1 MGNIWEFLLQTL
13 TVSLVAAVLL
23 ILKYLLAD
31 KLSPRWQ
38 YGIWGLLALRALIPA
53 GMTRQVLL
61 PLPTWVDM
69 CKTAAEHGL
78 ASAYAGPWDALDAKS
93 VLPWP
98 SGAPESITD
107 WLFVAYA
114 LGAAAYL
121 LWKGAAYARLR
132 LALRRG
138 APASEAVS
146 ARLAAVCEK
155 YGLRCSRAVEVE
167 GLPTAFV
174 CGVFRP
180 VLAVP
185 KGGVDDKVLLHELLH
200 LKYFDAAQGI
210 FWCLIRALHW
220 CNPFMHYVLDRVGN
234 DLESLCDQRVLE
246 RLEGEER
253 REYGS
258 ILLGMANAKYA
269 RAPGTS
275 SISNGGRNI
284 SRRIA
289 AIVRFKLYPRGM
301 ALASVCIAIVLAT
314 PLLLGT
320 ASADTGHMH
329 PGPQRELDRSLAAA
343 RTTRCRTPAAALDTY
358 AKGLL
363 YDNGV
368 FLAAASPFE
377 KHEELYAG
385 MRESG
390 ADGWVAYHYEAIP
403 EQYSIDSG
411 SGYLIN
417 NIVSTENACEAELVF
432 TVSYVAD
439 QENGGWLKGENGDT
453 LTGLYV
459 VPVRTYEAEGWV
471 VEETGERLFI
481 PITDFMVSD
490 PVSLARW
497 GNDILPWRDTV
508 SVERECGTVTLRRN
522 LYAVAADSSMGLAGV
537 PQGYSDS
544 VYRPNAEFKPVA
556 ELFCVE
562 YACNEDSLPED
573 TAALHMV
580 TLSSTDEPYTFAD
593 ETLQSGLPGASFD
606 DEHRH
611 SAGRYADMDTGWD
624 GEIEI
629 SFEEFRHEVG
639 LLPEPKY
646 EYAAVRIT
654 LDGEVVDEFVME
666 GGAENGGA

>member
-69 CKTAAEHGL
+69 CKTAAERGL

-98 SGAPESITD
+98 SGSPESVTD

-185 KGGVDDKVLLHELLH
+185 KDGVDDKVLLHELLH

-301 ALASVCIAIVLAT
+301 ALASVCIAVVLAT

-343 RTTRCRTPAAALDTY
+343 RTTRCQTPAAALDTY

-390 ADGWVAYHYEAIP
+390 ADGWVAYHYESIP

-417 NIVSTENACEAELVF
+417 NIVSTEDGCEAELVF

-459 VPVRTYEAEGWV
+459 VPVRAYEAEGWV
-471 VEETGERLFI
+471 VEETGERQFI
-481 PITDFMVSD
+481 AADAIVYD

-508 SVERECGTVTLRRN
+508 SVERETGTVTLRRN

-654 LDGEVVDEFVME
+654 LDGEVVDEFVIE
-666 GGAENGGA
+666 GGGSNGGA

>member
-13 TVSLVAAVLL
+13 TVSLAAAVLL
-23 ILKYLLAD
+23 IVKYLLTD

-38 YGIWGLLALRALIPA
+38 YGVWGLLALRALIPA
-53 GMTRQVLL
+53 GTARQVLL
-61 PLPTWVDM
+61 PLPVWVDM
-69 CKTAAEHGL
+69 WKTAAERGL
-78 ASAYAGPWDALDAKS
+78 GSAYASPWSSLDAGS
-93 VLPWP
+93 VLPLP
-98 SGAPESITD
+98 SGAPRSLTD
-107 WLFVAYA
+107 WLFLVYV
-114 LGAAAYL
+114 LGVLGWL
-121 LWKGAAYARLR
+121 LWKAAAYARLR
-132 LALRRG
+132 LVLRRG
-138 APASEAVS
+138 TPASAEVS

-155 YGLRCSRAVEVE
+155 YGLRSCRAVEVE

-174 CGVFRP
+174 CGVIRP
-180 VLAVP
+180 VLALP
-185 KGGVDDKVLLHELLH
+185 RGGVDDKVLLHELLH

-220 CNPFMHYVLDRVGN
+220 CDPFMHYVLDRVGN

-253 REYGS
+253 REYGG

-275 SISNGGRNI
+275 SISNGGKNI

-301 ALASVCIAIVLAT
+301 ALASVCIVLVLAA
-314 PLLLGT
+314 PLLLG
-320 ASADTGHMH
+320 SAGTDIGHMY
-329 PGPQRELDRSLAAA
+329 PNELDGLDRSLAAA

-358 AKGLL
+358 AKGLI

-377 KHEELYAG
+377 KHGELYEG
-385 MRESG
+385 MRASHAE
-390 ADGWVAYHYEAIP
+390 GWVAYHYESVP
-403 EQYSIDSG
+403 EQYAIDSG

-417 NIVSTENACEAELVF
+417 NLVCSEGVCEAELIL
-432 TVSYVAD
+432 TVNYVAD
-439 QENGGWLKGENGDT
+439 LENGGWLKDADGDT

-459 VPVRTYEAEGWV
+459 VPVRAWEAEGWV
-471 VEETGERLFI
+471 VEETGERQFI

-490 PVSLARW
+490 PVSLARL

-522 LYAVAADSSMGLAGV
+522 LYAVAADAGFGLSGV

-544 VYRPNAEFKPVA
+544 IYRPEAVFRTMA

-562 YACNEDSLPED
+562 YTSGEDALPQSWAKLEM
-573 TAALHMV
+573 LP
-580 TLSSTDEPYTFAD
+580 LRSAD
-593 ETLQSGLPGASFD
+593 EEYAFDGTEYESIGLDPCEGALKA
-606 DEHRH
+606 
-611 SAGRYADMDTGWD
+611 SAL
-624 GEIEI
+624 
-629 SFEEFRHEVG
+629 SEEFRYDAP
-639 LLPEPKY
+639 LLPEPEAKA
-646 EYAAVRIT
+646 AAVRIT
-654 LDGEVVDEFVME
+654 LGSEVVDEFVME
-666 GGAENGGA
+666 GGETDGGA

>member
-23 ILKYLLAD
+23 IVKYLLAD

-38 YGIWGLLALRALIPA
+38 YGVWGLLALRALIPA

-61 PLPTWVDM
+61 PLPAWVDM
-69 CKTAAEHGL
+69 WKTAAERGL
-78 ASAYAGPWDALDAKS
+78 GSAYASPWSSLDAGS
-93 VLPWP
+93 VLPLP
-98 SGAPESITD
+98 SGAPRSLTD
-107 WLFVAYA
+107 WLFLVYV
-114 LGAAAYL
+114 LGVLGWL
-121 LWKGAAYARLR
+121 LWKAAAYARLR
-132 LALRRG
+132 LVLRRG
-138 APASEAVS
+138 TPASAEVS

-155 YGLRCSRAVEVE
+155 YGLRSCRAVEVE

-174 CGVFRP
+174 CGVIRP
-180 VLAVP
+180 VLALP
-185 KGGVDDKVLLHELLH
+185 RGGADDKVLLHELLH

-220 CNPFMHYVLDRVGN
+220 CDPFMHYVLDRVGN

-253 REYGS
+253 REYGG

-275 SISNGGRNI
+275 SISNGGKNI

-301 ALASVCIAIVLAT
+301 ALASVCIVLVLAA
-314 PLLLGT
+314 PLLLG
-320 ASADTGHMH
+320 SAGTDIGHMY
-329 PGPQRELDRSLAAA
+329 PNELDGLDRSLAAA

-358 AKGLL
+358 AKGLI

-377 KHEELYAG
+377 KHGELYEG
-385 MRESG
+385 MRASRAE
-390 ADGWVAYHYEAIP
+390 GWVAYHYESVP
-403 EQYSIDSG
+403 EKYAIDSG

-417 NIVSTENACEAELVF
+417 NLVCSEGVCEAELIL
-432 TVSYVAD
+432 TVNYVAD
-439 QENGGWLKGENGDT
+439 LENGGWLKDADGDT

-459 VPVRTYEAEGWV
+459 VPVRAWEAEGWV
-471 VEETGERLFI
+471 VEETGERQFI

-522 LYAVAADSSMGLAGV
+522 LYAVAADAGFGLSGV

-544 VYRPNAEFKPVA
+544 VYRPEAVFRTMA

-562 YACNEDSLPED
+562 YTSGEDALPQSWAKLEM
-573 TAALHMV
+573 LP
-580 TLSSTDEPYTFAD
+580 LRSAD
-593 ETLQSGLPGASFD
+593 EEYAFDGTEYESIGLDPCEGALKA
-606 DEHRH
+606 
-611 SAGRYADMDTGWD
+611 SAL
-624 GEIEI
+624 
-629 SFEEFRHEVG
+629 SEEFRYDTP
-639 LLPEPKY
+639 LLPEPEAKA
-646 EYAAVRIT
+646 AAVRIT
-654 LDGEVVDEFVME
+654 LGSEVVDEFVME
-666 GGAENGGA
+666 GSETDGGA

>member
-13 TVSLVAAVLL
+13 TVSLTAAVLL
-23 ILKYLLAD
+23 IVKYLLAD

-61 PLPTWVDM
+61 PLPAWVDM
-69 CKTAAEHGL
+69 CKTAAERGL
-78 ASAYAGPWDALDAKS
+78 ASAYAGPWDAMDAKS

-98 SGAPESITD
+98 SGAPESVTD
-107 WLFVAYA
+107 WLFVVYT

-121 LWKGAAYARLR
+121 LWKLAVYARLW

-146 ARLAAVCEK
+146 AQIAGVCEK
-155 YGLRCSRAVEVE
+155 YGLRASRAVEVE

-253 REYGS
+253 REYGG
-258 ILLGMANAKYA
+258 ILLGMANEKYA

-301 ALASVCIAIVLAT
+301 ALASVCIAVVLAT

-329 PGPQRELDRSLAAA
+329 PGPQRELDRSFAVA

-368 FLAAASPFE
+368 FLTAASPFE
-377 KHEELYAG
+377 KHEELYEG
-385 MRESG
+385 MRASG
-390 ADGWVAYHYEAIP
+390 ADGWVAYHYEAVP
-403 EQYSIDSG
+403 EQYSIETG

-417 NIVSTENACEAELVF
+417 NLVSTENGCEAELVL

-439 QENGGWLKGENGDT
+439 LENGGWLKNEYGDT
-453 LTGLYV
+453 IIGLYV
-459 VPVRTYEAEGWV
+459 IPVRAYEAEGWV
-471 VEETGERLFI
+471 VEETGERQFI
-481 PITDFMVSD
+481 AADAIVYDS
-490 PVSLARW
+490 VSLARW
-497 GNDILPWRDTV
+497 GNDVLPWRDTV
-508 SVERECGTVTLRRN
+508 SVERETGTVTLRRN
-522 LYAVAADSSMGLAGV
+522 IYAMASDSSIGLAGV

-544 VYRPNAEFKPVA
+544 VYRPDAVFRTMA

-562 YACNEDSLPED
+562 YTCNEANFPRSVAKLEMLPLGSVDEAYAIDGTEYESSGWRNDS
-573 TAALHMV
+573 
-580 TLSSTDEPYTFAD
+580 
-593 ETLQSGLPGASFD
+593 
-606 DEHRH
+606 
-611 SAGRYADMDTGWD
+611 WD
-624 GEIEI
+624 GKVYTM
-629 SFEEFRHEVG
+629 SEEFRYDAP
-639 LLPEPKY
+639 LLPEPEFKA
-646 EYAAVRIT
+646 AAVRIS

-666 GGAENGGA
+666 GGEADGGA

>member
-13 TVSLVAAVLL
+13 TVSLAAVVLL
-23 ILKYLLAD
+23 IVKYLLAD

-38 YGIWGLLALRALIPA
+38 YGIWGLLALRVLIPA

-61 PLPTWVDM
+61 PLPELVDM
-69 CKTAAEHGL
+69 CKTAAERGL
-78 ASAYAGPWDALDAKS
+78 SSAYAGPWDAMDAKS

-98 SGAPESITD
+98 SGSPESVTD
-107 WLFVAYA
+107 WLFVLYA

-121 LWKGAAYARLR
+121 LWKAAAYVRLR
-132 LALRRG
+132 LVLRRG
-138 APASEAVS
+138 GQVS
-146 ARLAAVCEK
+146 AEVSAQIASVCKK
-155 YGLRCSRAVEVE
+155 YGLRASRAVEVE

-210 FWCLIRALHW
+210 FWCLVRALHW

-253 REYGS
+253 REYGG
-258 ILLGMANAKYA
+258 ILLGMANSKYA

-301 ALASVCIAIVLAT
+301 ALASVCIAVVLAT

-320 ASADTGHMH
+320 ASADIGHMY
-329 PGPQRELDRSLAAA
+329 PNELDGLDRSLAAA

-377 KHEELYAG
+377 KHEELYEG
-385 MRESG
+385 MRGSRAE
-390 ADGWVAYHYEAIP
+390 GWVAYHYEAVP
-403 EQYSIDSG
+403 EQYSIDTG

-417 NIVSTENACEAELVF
+417 NLVSTEDGCEAELVL

-439 QENGGWLKGENGDT
+439 LENGGWLKDADGDT
-453 LTGLYV
+453 IIGLYV
-459 VPVRTYEAEGWV
+459 IPVRAYEAEGWV
-471 VEETGERLFI
+471 VEETGERQFI
-481 PITDFMVSD
+481 AADAIVYD

-497 GNDILPWRDTV
+497 GNDVLPWRDTV

-522 LYAVAADSSMGLAGV
+522 LYAVASDSSIGLAGV

-544 VYRPNAEFKPVA
+544 VYRPDAVFSTMA

-562 YACNEDSLPED
+562 YACNEANLPQSGAKLEM
-573 TAALHMV
+573 LP
-580 TLSSTDEPYTFAD
+580 LGSPD
-593 ETLQSGLPGASFD
+593 ETYAFDGTEYESSGWRSD
-606 DEHRH
+606 
-611 SAGRYADMDTGWD
+611 SWD
-624 GEIEI
+624 GKVYTM
-629 SFEEFRHEVG
+629 SEEFRYDAP
-639 LLPEPKY
+639 LLPEPEFKA
-646 EYAAVRIT
+646 AAVRIT

-666 GGAENGGA
+666 GGAANGGA

>member
-23 ILKYLLAD
+23 IVKYLLAD

-53 GMTRQVLL
+53 WMTRQVLL

-69 CKTAAEHGL
+69 WKTAAERGL

-93 VLPWP
+93 ILPWP
-98 SGAPESITD
+98 SGSPESVTD
-107 WLFVAYA
+107 WLFVVYA

-121 LWKGAAYARLR
+121 LWKLAAYARLR

-138 APASEAVS
+138 APASEVVS
-146 ARLAAVCEK
+146 AQIAAVCEK

-200 LKYFDAAQGI
+200 LKHFDAAQGI

-275 SISNGGRNI
+275 SISNGGKNI

-301 ALASVCIAIVLAT
+301 ALASVCIAVVLAT

-343 RTTRCRTPAAALDTY
+343 RTTRCQTPAAALDTY

-417 NIVSTENACEAELVF
+417 NIVSTEDGCEAELVL

-459 VPVRTYEAEGWV
+459 VPVRAYEAEGWV

-508 SVERECGTVTLRRN
+508 SVERETGTVTLRRN
-522 LYAVAADSSMGLAGV
+522 LYAVASDSSIGLAGV

-654 LDGEVVDEFVME
+654 LDGEVVDEFVIE
-666 GGAENGGA
+666 GGGSNGGA

>member
-13 TVSLVAAVLL
+13 TVSLTAAVLL
-23 ILKYLLAD
+23 IVKYLLAD

-61 PLPTWVDM
+61 PLPAWVDM
-69 CKTAAEHGL
+69 CKTAAERGL
-78 ASAYAGPWDALDAKS
+78 ASAYAGPWDAMDAKS

-98 SGAPESITD
+98 SGAPESVTD

-121 LWKGAAYARLR
+121 LWKLAAYIRLR

-146 ARLAAVCEK
+146 AQIAGVCEK
-155 YGLRCSRAVEVE
+155 YGLRASRAVEVE

-210 FWCLIRALHW
+210 FWCFIRALHW

-253 REYGS
+253 REYGG
-258 ILLGMANAKYA
+258 ILLGMANEKYA

-301 ALASVCIAIVLAT
+301 ALASVCIAVVLAT

-329 PGPQRELDRSLAAA
+329 SSPQSELARSLAAV

-358 AKGLL
+358 AKGILR
-363 YDNGV
+363 DNGI

-377 KHEELYAG
+377 KHEELYEG
-385 MRESG
+385 MCESSSKG
-390 ADGWVAYHYEAIP
+390 YSADYYLTKPLEYAI
-403 EQYSIDSG
+403 YTG

-417 NIVSTENACEAELVF
+417 NLVSTENGCEAELVL

-439 QENGGWLKGENGDT
+439 LENGGWLKDADGDT

-459 VPVRTYEAEGWV
+459 IPVRAYEAEGWV
-471 VEETGERLFI
+471 VEETGERQFI
-481 PITDFMVSD
+481 AADAIVHD

-497 GNDILPWRDTV
+497 GNDVLPWRDTV
-508 SVERECGTVTLRRN
+508 SVERETGTVTLRRN
-522 LYAVAADSSMGLAGV
+522 IYAMASDSSVGLAGV

-544 VYRPNAEFKPVA
+544 VYRPDAVFRTMA

-562 YACNEDSLPED
+562 YTCNEANFPRSVAKLEMLPLGSVDEAYAIDGTEYESSGWRNDS
-573 TAALHMV
+573 
-580 TLSSTDEPYTFAD
+580 
-593 ETLQSGLPGASFD
+593 
-606 DEHRH
+606 
-611 SAGRYADMDTGWD
+611 WD
-624 GEIEI
+624 GKVYTM
-629 SFEEFRHEVG
+629 SEEFRYDAP
-639 LLPEPKY
+639 LLPEPEFKA
-646 EYAAVRIT
+646 AAVRIS

>member
-13 TVSLVAAVLL
+13 TVSLAAAVLL
-23 ILKYLLAD
+23 IVKYLLAD

-38 YGIWGLLALRALIPA
+38 YGVWGLLALRALIPA

-61 PLPTWVDM
+61 PLPVWVDM
-69 CKTAAEHGL
+69 WKTAAERGL
-78 ASAYAGPWDALDAKS
+78 GSAYASPWSSLDAGS
-93 VLPWP
+93 VLPLP
-98 SGAPESITD
+98 SGAPRSLTD
-107 WLFVAYA
+107 WLFLVYV
-114 LGAAAYL
+114 LGVLGWL
-121 LWKGAAYARLR
+121 LWKAAAYARLR
-132 LALRRG
+132 LVLRRG
-138 APASEAVS
+138 TPASAEVS

-155 YGLRCSRAVEVE
+155 YGLRSCRAVEVE

-174 CGVFRP
+174 CGVIRP
-180 VLAVP
+180 VLALP
-185 KGGVDDKVLLHELLH
+185 RGGADDKVLLHELLH

-220 CNPFMHYVLDRVGN
+220 CDPFMHYVLDRVGN

-253 REYGS
+253 REYGG

-275 SISNGGRNI
+275 SISNGGKNI

-301 ALASVCIAIVLAT
+301 ALASVCIAVVLAT

-329 PGPQRELDRSLAAA
+329 SSPQSELARSLAAV

-358 AKGLL
+358 AKGILR
-363 YDNGV
+363 DNGI

-377 KHEELYAG
+377 KHEELYEG
-385 MRESG
+385 MCESSSKG
-390 ADGWVAYHYEAIP
+390 YSADYYLTKPLEYAI
-403 EQYSIDSG
+403 YTG

-417 NIVSTENACEAELVF
+417 NLVSTENGCEAELVL

-439 QENGGWLKGENGDT
+439 LENGGWLKDADGDT

-459 VPVRTYEAEGWV
+459 IPVRAYEAEGWV
-471 VEETGERLFI
+471 VEETGERQFI
-481 PITDFMVSD
+481 AADAIVYD

-497 GNDILPWRDTV
+497 GNDVLPWRDTV
-508 SVERECGTVTLRRN
+508 SVERETGTVTLRRN
-522 LYAVAADSSMGLAGV
+522 IYAMASDSSIGLAGV

-544 VYRPNAEFKPVA
+544 VYRPDAVFRTMA

-562 YACNEDSLPED
+562 YTCNEANFPRSVAKLEMLPLGSVDEAYAIDGTEYESSGWRNDS
-573 TAALHMV
+573 
-580 TLSSTDEPYTFAD
+580 
-593 ETLQSGLPGASFD
+593 
-606 DEHRH
+606 
-611 SAGRYADMDTGWD
+611 WD
-624 GEIEI
+624 GKVYTM
-629 SFEEFRHEVG
+629 SEEFRYDAP
-639 LLPEPKY
+639 LLPEPEFKA
-646 EYAAVRIT
+646 AAVRIS

-666 GGAENGGA
+666 GGAADGGE

>member
-13 TVSLVAAVLL
+13 TVSLTAAVLL
-23 ILKYLLAD
+23 IVKYLLAD

-61 PLPTWVDM
+61 PLPAWVDM
-69 CKTAAEHGL
+69 CKTAAERGL
-78 ASAYAGPWDALDAKS
+78 ASAYAGPWDAMDAKS

-98 SGAPESITD
+98 SGAPESVTD

-121 LWKGAAYARLR
+121 LWKLAVYARLR

-146 ARLAAVCEK
+146 AQIAGVCEK
-155 YGLRCSRAVEVE
+155 YGLRASRAVEVE

-210 FWCLIRALHW
+210 FWCFIRALHW

-253 REYGS
+253 REYGG
-258 ILLGMANAKYA
+258 ILLGMANEKYA

-301 ALASVCIAIVLAT
+301 ALASVCIAVVLAT

-329 PGPQRELDRSLAAA
+329 PGPQRELDRSFAVA

-368 FLAAASPFE
+368 FLTAASPFE
-377 KHEELYAG
+377 KHEELYEG

-390 ADGWVAYHYEAIP
+390 AEGWVAYHYEAVP
-403 EQYSIDSG
+403 EQYSFETG

-417 NIVSTENACEAELVF
+417 NLVSTENGCEAELVL

-439 QENGGWLKGENGDT
+439 LENGGWLKDADGDT

-459 VPVRTYEAEGWV
+459 IPVRAYEAEGWV
-471 VEETGERLFI
+471 VEETGERQFI
-481 PITDFMVSD
+481 AADAIVYDS
-490 PVSLARW
+490 VSLARW
-497 GNDILPWRDTV
+497 GNDVLPWRDTV
-508 SVERECGTVTLRRN
+508 SVERETGTVTLRRN
-522 LYAVAADSSMGLAGV
+522 IYAMASDSSVGLAGV

-544 VYRPNAEFKPVA
+544 VYRPDAVFRTMA

-562 YACNEDSLPED
+562 YTCNEANFPRSVAKLEMLPLGSVDEAYAIDGTEYESSGWRNDS
-573 TAALHMV
+573 
-580 TLSSTDEPYTFAD
+580 
-593 ETLQSGLPGASFD
+593 
-606 DEHRH
+606 
-611 SAGRYADMDTGWD
+611 WD
-624 GEIEI
+624 GKVYTM
-629 SFEEFRHEVG
+629 SEEFRYDAP
-639 LLPEPKY
+639 LLPEPEFKA
-646 EYAAVRIT
+646 AAVRIS

>member
-13 TVSLVAAVLL
+13 TVSLAAAVLL
-23 ILKYLLAD
+23 IVKYLLTD

-38 YGIWGLLALRALIPA
+38 YGVWGLLALRALIPA
-53 GMTRQVLL
+53 GTARQVLL
-61 PLPTWVDM
+61 PLPVWVDM
-69 CKTAAEHGL
+69 WKTAAERGL
-78 ASAYAGPWDALDAKS
+78 GSAYASPWSSLDAGS
-93 VLPWP
+93 VLPLP
-98 SGAPESITD
+98 SGAPRSLTD
-107 WLFVAYA
+107 WLFLVYV
-114 LGAAAYL
+114 LGVLGWL
-121 LWKGAAYARLR
+121 LWKAAAYARLR
-132 LALRRG
+132 LVLRRG
-138 APASEAVS
+138 TPASAEVS

-155 YGLRCSRAVEVE
+155 YGLRSCRAVEVE

-174 CGVFRP
+174 CGVIRP
-180 VLAVP
+180 VLALP
-185 KGGVDDKVLLHELLH
+185 RGGADDKVLLHELLH

-220 CNPFMHYVLDRVGN
+220 CDPFMHYVLDRVGN

-253 REYGS
+253 REYGG

-275 SISNGGRNI
+275 SISNGGKNI

-301 ALASVCIAIVLAT
+301 ALASVCIVLVLAA
-314 PLLLGT
+314 PLLLG
-320 ASADTGHMH
+320 SAGTDIGHMY
-329 PGPQRELDRSLAAA
+329 PNELDGLDRSLAAA

-358 AKGLL
+358 AKGLI

-377 KHEELYAG
+377 KHGELYEG
-385 MRESG
+385 MRASRAE
-390 ADGWVAYHYEAIP
+390 GWVAYHYESVP
-403 EQYSIDSG
+403 EQYAIDSG

-417 NIVSTENACEAELVF
+417 NLVCSEGVCEAELIL
-432 TVSYVAD
+432 TVNYVAD
-439 QENGGWLKGENGDT
+439 LENGGWLKDADGDT

-459 VPVRTYEAEGWV
+459 VPVRAWEAEGWV
-471 VEETGERLFI
+471 VEETGERQFI

-497 GNDILPWRDTV
+497 GNDVLPWRDTV

-522 LYAVAADSSMGLAGV
+522 LYAVAADAGFGLSGV

-544 VYRPNAEFKPVA
+544 IYRPEAVFRTMA

-562 YACNEDSLPED
+562 YTSGEDALPQSWAKLEM
-573 TAALHMV
+573 LP
-580 TLSSTDEPYTFAD
+580 LRSAD
-593 ETLQSGLPGASFD
+593 EEYAFDGTEYESIGLDPCEGALKA
-606 DEHRH
+606 
-611 SAGRYADMDTGWD
+611 SAL
-624 GEIEI
+624 
-629 SFEEFRHEVG
+629 SEEFRYDAP
-639 LLPEPKY
+639 LLPEPEAKA
-646 EYAAVRIT
+646 AAVRIT
-654 LDGEVVDEFVME
+654 LGSEVVDEFVME
-666 GGAENGGA
+666 GGETDGGA

>member
-13 TVSLVAAVLL
+13 TVSLTAAVLL
-23 ILKYLLAD
+23 IVKYLLAD

-61 PLPTWVDM
+61 PLPAWVDM
-69 CKTAAEHGL
+69 CKTAAERGL
-78 ASAYAGPWDALDAKS
+78 ASAYAGPWDAMDAKS

-98 SGAPESITD
+98 SGAPESVTD

-121 LWKGAAYARLR
+121 LWKLAAYIRLR

-146 ARLAAVCEK
+146 AQIAGVCEK
-155 YGLRCSRAVEVE
+155 YGLRASRAVEVE

-210 FWCLIRALHW
+210 FWCFIRALHW

-253 REYGS
+253 REYGG

-301 ALASVCIAIVLAT
+301 ALASVCIAVVLAT

-329 PGPQRELDRSLAAA
+329 PGPQRELDRSFAVA

-368 FLAAASPFE
+368 FLTAASPFE
-377 KHEELYAG
+377 KHEELYEG

-390 ADGWVAYHYEAIP
+390 AEGWVAYHYEAVP
-403 EQYSIDSG
+403 EQYSFETG

-417 NIVSTENACEAELVF
+417 NLVSTENGCEAELVL

-439 QENGGWLKGENGDT
+439 LENGGWLKDADGDT

-459 VPVRTYEAEGWV
+459 IPVRAYEAEGWV
-471 VEETGERLFI
+471 VEETGERQFI
-481 PITDFMVSD
+481 AADAIVYDS
-490 PVSLARW
+490 VSLARW
-497 GNDILPWRDTV
+497 GNDVLPWRDTV
-508 SVERECGTVTLRRN
+508 SVERETGTVTLRRN
-522 LYAVAADSSMGLAGV
+522 IYAMASDSSVGLAGV

-544 VYRPNAEFKPVA
+544 VYRPDAVFRTMA

-562 YACNEDSLPED
+562 YTCNEANFPRSVAKLEMLPLGSVDEAYAIDGTEYESSGWRNDS
-573 TAALHMV
+573 
-580 TLSSTDEPYTFAD
+580 
-593 ETLQSGLPGASFD
+593 
-606 DEHRH
+606 
-611 SAGRYADMDTGWD
+611 WD
-624 GEIEI
+624 GKVYTM
-629 SFEEFRHEVG
+629 SEEFRYDAP
-639 LLPEPKY
+639 LLPEPEFKA
-646 EYAAVRIT
+646 AAVRIS

>member
-13 TVSLVAAVLL
+13 TVSLAAAVLL
-23 ILKYLLAD
+23 IVKYLLAD

-38 YGIWGLLALRALIPA
+38 YGVWGLLALRALIPA
-53 GMTRQVLL
+53 GTARQVLL
-61 PLPTWVDM
+61 PLPVWVDM
-69 CKTAAEHGL
+69 WKTAAERGL
-78 ASAYAGPWDALDAKS
+78 GSAYASPWSSLDAGS
-93 VLPWP
+93 VLPLP
-98 SGAPESITD
+98 SGAPRSLTD
-107 WLFVAYA
+107 WLFLVYV
-114 LGAAAYL
+114 LGVLGWL
-121 LWKGAAYARLR
+121 LWKAAAYARLR
-132 LALRRG
+132 LVLRRG
-138 APASEAVS
+138 TPASAEVS

-155 YGLRCSRAVEVE
+155 YGLRSCRAVEVE

-174 CGVFRP
+174 CGVIRP
-180 VLAVP
+180 VLALP
-185 KGGVDDKVLLHELLH
+185 RGGADDKVLLHELLH

-220 CNPFMHYVLDRVGN
+220 CDPFMHYVLDRVGN

-253 REYGS
+253 REYGG

-275 SISNGGRNI
+275 SISNGGKNI

-301 ALASVCIAIVLAT
+301 ALASVCIVLVLAA
-314 PLLLGT
+314 PLLLG
-320 ASADTGHMH
+320 SAGTDIGHMY
-329 PGPQRELDRSLAAA
+329 PNELDGLDRSLAAA

-358 AKGLL
+358 AKGLI

-377 KHEELYAG
+377 KHGELYEG
-385 MRESG
+385 MRASRAE
-390 ADGWVAYHYEAIP
+390 GWVAYHYESVP
-403 EQYSIDSG
+403 EQYAIDSG

-417 NIVSTENACEAELVF
+417 NLVCSEGVCEAELIL
-432 TVSYVAD
+432 TVNYVAD
-439 QENGGWLKGENGDT
+439 LENGGWLKDADGDT

-459 VPVRTYEAEGWV
+459 VPVRAWKAEGWV
-471 VEETGERLFI
+471 VEETGERQFI

-544 VYRPNAEFKPVA
+544 IYRPEAVFRTMA

-562 YACNEDSLPED
+562 YTSGEDALPQSWAKLEM
-573 TAALHMV
+573 LP
-580 TLSSTDEPYTFAD
+580 LRSAD
-593 ETLQSGLPGASFD
+593 EEYAFDGTEYESIGLDPCEGALKA
-606 DEHRH
+606 
-611 SAGRYADMDTGWD
+611 SAL
-624 GEIEI
+624 
-629 SFEEFRHEVG
+629 SEEFRYDTP
-639 LLPEPKY
+639 LLPEPEAKA
-646 EYAAVRIT
+646 AAVRIT
-654 LDGEVVDEFVME
+654 LGSEVVDEFVME
-666 GGAENGGA
+666 GGETDGGA

>member
-13 TVSLVAAVLL
+13 TVSLAAAVLL
-23 ILKYLLAD
+23 IVKYLLAD

-38 YGIWGLLALRALIPA
+38 YGVWGLLALRALIPA

-61 PLPTWVDM
+61 PLPVWVDM
-69 CKTAAEHGL
+69 WKTAAERGL
-78 ASAYAGPWDALDAKS
+78 GSAYASPWSPLDAGS
-93 VLPWP
+93 VLPLP
-98 SGAPESITD
+98 SGAPRSLTD
-107 WLFVAYA
+107 WLFLVYV
-114 LGAAAYL
+114 LGVLGWL
-121 LWKGAAYARLR
+121 LWKLMAYARLR
-132 LALRRG
+132 LVLRRG
-138 APASEAVS
+138 TPASAEVS

-155 YGLRCSRAVEVE
+155 YGLRSCRAVEVE

-174 CGVFRP
+174 CGVIRP
-180 VLAVP
+180 VLALP
-185 KGGVDDKVLLHELLH
+185 RGGADDKVLLHELLH

-220 CNPFMHYVLDRVGN
+220 CDPFMHYVLDRVGN

-253 REYGS
+253 REYGG

-275 SISNGGRNI
+275 SISNGGKNI

-301 ALASVCIAIVLAT
+301 ALASVCIVLVLAA
-314 PLLLGT
+314 PLLLG
-320 ASADTGHMH
+320 SAGTDIGHMY
-329 PGPQRELDRSLAAA
+329 PNELDGLDRSLAAA

-358 AKGLL
+358 AKGLI

-377 KHEELYAG
+377 KHGELYEG
-385 MRESG
+385 MRASRAE
-390 ADGWVAYHYEAIP
+390 GWVAYHYESVP
-403 EQYSIDSG
+403 EQYAIDSG

-417 NIVSTENACEAELVF
+417 NLVCSEGVCEAELIL
-432 TVSYVAD
+432 TVNYVAD
-439 QENGGWLKGENGDT
+439 LENGGWLKDADGDT

-459 VPVRTYEAEGWV
+459 VPVRAWEAEGWA

-497 GNDILPWRDTV
+497 GNDILPWRDVT

-544 VYRPNAEFKPVA
+544 IYRPEAVFRTMA

-562 YACNEDSLPED
+562 YTSGEDALPQSWAKLEM
-573 TAALHMV
+573 LP
-580 TLSSTDEPYTFAD
+580 LRSAD
-593 ETLQSGLPGASFD
+593 EEYAFDGTEYESIGLDPCEGALKA
-606 DEHRH
+606 
-611 SAGRYADMDTGWD
+611 SAL
-624 GEIEI
+624 
-629 SFEEFRHEVG
+629 SEEFRYDTPQ
-639 LLPEPKY
+639 LPEPEAKA
-646 EYAAVRIT
+646 AAVRIT
-654 LDGEVVDEFVME
+654 LGSEVVDEFVME
-666 GGAENGGA
+666 GGETDGGA

>member
-13 TVSLVAAVLL
+13 TVSLAAAVLL
-23 ILKYLLAD
+23 IVKYLLAD

-38 YGIWGLLALRALIPA
+38 YGVWGLLALRALIPA

-61 PLPTWVDM
+61 PLPVWVDM
-69 CKTAAEHGL
+69 WKTAAERVLG
-78 ASAYAGPWDALDAKS
+78 SAYASPWSSLDAGS
-93 VLPWP
+93 VLPLP
-98 SGAPESITD
+98 SGAPRSLTD
-107 WLFVAYA
+107 WLFLVYV
-114 LGAAAYL
+114 LGVLGWL
-121 LWKGAAYARLR
+121 LWKAAAYARLR
-132 LALRRG
+132 LVLRRG
-138 APASEAVS
+138 TPASAEVS

-155 YGLRCSRAVEVE
+155 YGLRSCRAVEVE

-174 CGVFRP
+174 CGVIRP
-180 VLAVP
+180 VLALP
-185 KGGVDDKVLLHELLH
+185 RGGADDKVLLHELLH

-220 CNPFMHYVLDRVGN
+220 CDPFMHYVLDRVGN

-253 REYGS
+253 REYGG

-275 SISNGGRNI
+275 SISNGGKNI

-301 ALASVCIAIVLAT
+301 ALASVCIVLVLAA
-314 PLLLGT
+314 PLLLG
-320 ASADTGHMH
+320 SAGTDIGHMY
-329 PGPQRELDRSLAAA
+329 PNELDGLDRSLAAA

-358 AKGLL
+358 AKGLI

-377 KHEELYAG
+377 KHGELYEG
-385 MRESG
+385 MRASRAE
-390 ADGWVAYHYEAIP
+390 GWVAYHYESVP
-403 EQYSIDSG
+403 EQYAIDSG

-417 NIVSTENACEAELVF
+417 NLVCSEGVCEAELIL
-432 TVSYVAD
+432 TVNYVAD
-439 QENGGWLKGENGDT
+439 LENGGWLKDADGDT

-459 VPVRTYEAEGWV
+459 VPVRAWEAEGWV
-471 VEETGERLFI
+471 VEETGERQFI
-481 PITDFMVSD
+481 APDGLVYD

-497 GNDILPWRDTV
+497 GNDVLPWRDTV

-522 LYAVAADSSMGLAGV
+522 LYAVAADAGFGLSGV

-562 YACNEDSLPED
+562 YACNEANLP
-573 TAALHMV
+573 
-580 TLSSTDEPYTFAD
+580 
-593 ETLQSGLPGASFD
+593 QSGAKLEMLPLGSV
-606 DEHRH
+606 DE
-611 SAGRYADMDTGWD
+611 AYAIDGTEYESSGWRSDSWD
-624 GEIEI
+624 GKVYTM
-629 SFEEFRHEVG
+629 SEEFRYDTP
-639 LLPEPKY
+639 LLPEPEAKA
-646 EYAAVRIT
+646 AAVRIT
-654 LDGEVVDEFVME
+654 LGSEVVDEFVME
-666 GGAENGGA
+666 GGETDGGA

>member
-13 TVSLVAAVLL
+13 TVSLTAAVLL
-23 ILKYLLAD
+23 IVKYLLAD

-61 PLPTWVDM
+61 PLPAWVDM
-69 CKTAAEHGL
+69 CKTAAERGL
-78 ASAYAGPWDALDAKS
+78 ASAYAGPWDAMDAKS

-98 SGAPESITD
+98 SGAPESVTD

-121 LWKGAAYARLR
+121 LWKLAAYIRLR

-146 ARLAAVCEK
+146 AQIAGVCEK
-155 YGLRCSRAVEVE
+155 YGLRASRAVEVE

-210 FWCLIRALHW
+210 FWCFIRALHW

-253 REYGS
+253 REYGG
-258 ILLGMANAKYA
+258 ILLGMANEKYA

-275 SISNGGRNI
+275 SISNGGKNI

-301 ALASVCIAIVLAT
+301 ALASVCIAVVLAT

-329 PGPQRELDRSLAAA
+329 SSPQSELARSLAAV

-358 AKGLL
+358 AKGILR
-363 YDNGV
+363 DNGI

-377 KHEELYAG
+377 KHEELYEG
-385 MRESG
+385 MCESSSKG
-390 ADGWVAYHYEAIP
+390 YSADYYLTKPLEYAI
-403 EQYSIDSG
+403 YTG

-417 NIVSTENACEAELVF
+417 NLVSTENGCEAELVL

-439 QENGGWLKGENGDT
+439 LENGGWLKDADGDT

-459 VPVRTYEAEGWV
+459 IPVRAYEAEGWV
-471 VEETGERLFI
+471 VEETGERQFI
-481 PITDFMVSD
+481 AADAIVYD

-497 GNDILPWRDTV
+497 GNDVLPWRDTV
-508 SVERECGTVTLRRN
+508 SVERETGTVTLRRN
-522 LYAVAADSSMGLAGV
+522 IYAMASDSSIGLAGV

-544 VYRPNAEFKPVA
+544 VYRPDAVFRTMA

-562 YACNEDSLPED
+562 YTCNEANFPRSVAKLEMLPLGSVDEAYAIDGTEYESSGWRNDS
-573 TAALHMV
+573 
-580 TLSSTDEPYTFAD
+580 
-593 ETLQSGLPGASFD
+593 
-606 DEHRH
+606 
-611 SAGRYADMDTGWD
+611 WD
-624 GEIEI
+624 GKVYTM
-629 SFEEFRHEVG
+629 SEEFRYDAP
-639 LLPEPKY
+639 LLPEPEFKA
-646 EYAAVRIT
+646 AAVRIS

-666 GGAENGGA
+666 GGAADGGE

>member
-13 TVSLVAAVLL
+13 TVSLAAAVLL
-23 ILKYLLAD
+23 IVKYLLAD

-38 YGIWGLLALRALIPA
+38 YGVWGLLALRALIPA
-53 GMTRQVLL
+53 GTARQVLL
-61 PLPTWVDM
+61 PLPVWVDM
-69 CKTAAEHGL
+69 WKTAAERGL
-78 ASAYAGPWDALDAKS
+78 GSAYASPWSSLDAGS
-93 VLPWP
+93 VLPLP
-98 SGAPESITD
+98 SGAPRSLTD
-107 WLFVAYA
+107 WLFLVYV
-114 LGAAAYL
+114 LGVLGWL
-121 LWKGAAYARLR
+121 LWKAAAYARLR
-132 LALRRG
+132 LVLRRG
-138 APASEAVS
+138 TPASAEVS

-155 YGLRCSRAVEVE
+155 YGLRSCRAVEVE

-174 CGVFRP
+174 CGVIRP
-180 VLAVP
+180 VLALP
-185 KGGVDDKVLLHELLH
+185 RGGADDKVLLHELLH

-220 CNPFMHYVLDRVGN
+220 CDPFMHYVLDRVGN

-253 REYGS
+253 REYGG

-275 SISNGGRNI
+275 SISNGGKNI

-301 ALASVCIAIVLAT
+301 ALASVCIVLVLAA
-314 PLLLGT
+314 PLLLG
-320 ASADTGHMH
+320 SAGTDIGHMY
-329 PGPQRELDRSLAAA
+329 PNELDGLDRSLAAA

-358 AKGLL
+358 AKGLI

-377 KHEELYAG
+377 KHGELYEG
-385 MRESG
+385 MRASRAE
-390 ADGWVAYHYEAIP
+390 GWVAYHYESVP
-403 EQYSIDSG
+403 EQYAIDSG

-417 NIVSTENACEAELVF
+417 NLVCSEGVCEAELIL
-432 TVSYVAD
+432 TVNYVAD
-439 QENGGWLKGENGDT
+439 LENGGWLKDADGDT

-459 VPVRTYEAEGWV
+459 VPVRAWEAEGWV
-471 VEETGERLFI
+471 VEETGERQFI

-508 SVERECGTVTLRRN
+508 SVERESGTVTLRRN
-522 LYAVAADSSMGLAGV
+522 LYAVAADAGFGLSGV

-544 VYRPNAEFKPVA
+544 IYRPEAVFRTMA

-562 YACNEDSLPED
+562 YTSGEDALPQSWAKLEM
-573 TAALHMV
+573 LP
-580 TLSSTDEPYTFAD
+580 LRSAD
-593 ETLQSGLPGASFD
+593 EEYAFDGTEYESIGLDPCEGALKA
-606 DEHRH
+606 
-611 SAGRYADMDTGWD
+611 SAL
-624 GEIEI
+624 
-629 SFEEFRHEVG
+629 SEEFRYDTP
-639 LLPEPKY
+639 LLPEPEAKA
-646 EYAAVRIT
+646 AAVRIT
-654 LDGEVVDEFVME
+654 LGSEVVDEFVME
-666 GGAENGGA
+666 GGETDGGA

>member
-13 TVSLVAAVLL
+13 TVSLAAAVLL
-23 ILKYLLAD
+23 IVKYLLAD

-38 YGIWGLLALRALIPA
+38 YGVWGLLALRALIPA

-61 PLPTWVDM
+61 PLPAWVDM
-69 CKTAAEHGL
+69 WKTAAERGL
-78 ASAYAGPWDALDAKS
+78 GSAYASPWSSLDAGS
-93 VLPWP
+93 VLPLP
-98 SGAPESITD
+98 SGAPRSLTD
-107 WLFVAYA
+107 WLFLVYV
-114 LGAAAYL
+114 LGVLGWL
-121 LWKGAAYARLR
+121 LWKAAAYARLR
-132 LALRRG
+132 LVLRRG
-138 APASEAVS
+138 TPASAEVS

-155 YGLRCSRAVEVE
+155 YGLRSCRAVEVE

-174 CGVFRP
+174 CGVIRP
-180 VLAVP
+180 VLALP
-185 KGGVDDKVLLHELLH
+185 RGGADDKVLLHELLH

-220 CNPFMHYVLDRVGN
+220 CDPFMHYVLDRVGN

-253 REYGS
+253 REYGG

-275 SISNGGRNI
+275 SISNGGKNI

-301 ALASVCIAIVLAT
+301 ALASVCIVLVLAA
-314 PLLLGT
+314 PLLLG
-320 ASADTGHMH
+320 SAGTDIGHMY
-329 PGPQRELDRSLAAA
+329 PNELDGLDRSLAAA

-358 AKGLL
+358 AKGLI

-377 KHEELYAG
+377 KHGELYEG
-385 MRESG
+385 MRASRAE
-390 ADGWVAYHYEAIP
+390 GWVAYHYESVP
-403 EQYSIDSG
+403 EQYAIDSG

-417 NIVSTENACEAELVF
+417 NLVCSEGVCEAELIL
-432 TVSYVAD
+432 TVNYVAD
-439 QENGGWLKGENGDT
+439 LENGGWLKDADGDT

-459 VPVRTYEAEGWV
+459 VPVRAWKAEGWV
-471 VEETGERLFI
+471 VEETGERQFI

-544 VYRPNAEFKPVA
+544 IYRPEAVFRTMA

-562 YACNEDSLPED
+562 YTSGEDALPQSWAKLEM
-573 TAALHMV
+573 LP
-580 TLSSTDEPYTFAD
+580 LRSAD
-593 ETLQSGLPGASFD
+593 EEYAFDGTEYESIGLDPCEGALKA
-606 DEHRH
+606 
-611 SAGRYADMDTGWD
+611 SAL
-624 GEIEI
+624 
-629 SFEEFRHEVG
+629 SEEFRYDAP
-639 LLPEPKY
+639 LLPEPEAKA
-646 EYAAVRIT
+646 AAVRIT
-654 LDGEVVDEFVME
+654 LGSEVVDEFVME
-666 GGAENGGA
+666 GGETDGGA

>member
-13 TVSLVAAVLL
+13 TVSLAAAVLL
-23 ILKYLLAD
+23 IVKYLLAD

-38 YGIWGLLALRALIPA
+38 YGVWGLLALRALIPA

-61 PLPTWVDM
+61 PLPVWVDM
-69 CKTAAEHGL
+69 WKTAAERGL
-78 ASAYAGPWDALDAKS
+78 GSAYASPWSSLDAGS
-93 VLPWP
+93 VLPLP
-98 SGAPESITD
+98 SGAPRSLTD
-107 WLFVAYA
+107 WLFLVYV
-114 LGAAAYL
+114 LGVLGWL
-121 LWKGAAYARLR
+121 LWKAAAYARLR
-132 LALRRG
+132 LVLRRG
-138 APASEAVS
+138 TPASAEVS
-146 ARLAAVCEK
+146 ARIAAVCEK
-155 YGLRCSRAVEVE
+155 YGLRSCRAVEVE

-174 CGVFRP
+174 CGVIRP
-180 VLAVP
+180 VLALP
-185 KGGVDDKVLLHELLH
+185 RGGADDKVLLHELLH

-220 CNPFMHYVLDRVGN
+220 CDPFMHYVLDRVGN

-253 REYGS
+253 REYGG

-275 SISNGGRNI
+275 SISNGGKNI

-301 ALASVCIAIVLAT
+301 AMASVCIVLVLAA
-314 PLLLGT
+314 PLLLG
-320 ASADTGHMH
+320 SAGTDIGHMY
-329 PGPQRELDRSLAAA
+329 PNELDGLDRSLAAA

-358 AKGLL
+358 AKGLI

-377 KHEELYAG
+377 KHGELYEG
-385 MRESG
+385 MRASRAE
-390 ADGWVAYHYEAIP
+390 GWVAYHYESVP
-403 EQYSIDSG
+403 EQYAIDSG

-417 NIVSTENACEAELVF
+417 NLVCSEGVCEAELIL
-432 TVSYVAD
+432 TVNYVAD
-439 QENGGWLKGENGDT
+439 LENGGWLKDADGDT

-459 VPVRTYEAEGWV
+459 VPVRAWEAEGWA

-497 GNDILPWRDTV
+497 GNDILPWRDVT

-522 LYAVAADSSMGLAGV
+522 LYAVAADAGFGLSGV

-544 VYRPNAEFKPVA
+544 IYRPEAVFRTMA

-562 YACNEDSLPED
+562 YTSGEDALPQSWAKLEM
-573 TAALHMV
+573 LP
-580 TLSSTDEPYTFAD
+580 LRSAD
-593 ETLQSGLPGASFD
+593 EEYAFDGTEYESIGLDPCEGALKA
-606 DEHRH
+606 
-611 SAGRYADMDTGWD
+611 SAL
-624 GEIEI
+624 
-629 SFEEFRHEVG
+629 SEEFRYDAP
-639 LLPEPKY
+639 LLPEPEAKA
-646 EYAAVRIT
+646 AAVRIT
-654 LDGEVVDEFVME
+654 LGSEVVDEFVME
-666 GGAENGGA
+666 GGETDGGA

>member
-13 TVSLVAAVLL
+13 TVSLTAAVLL
-23 ILKYLLAD
+23 IVKYLLAD

-61 PLPTWVDM
+61 PLPAWVDM
-69 CKTAAEHGL
+69 CKTAAERGL
-78 ASAYAGPWDALDAKS
+78 ASAYAGPWDAMDAKS

-98 SGAPESITD
+98 SGAPESVTD

-114 LGAAAYL
+114 IGAAAYL
-121 LWKGAAYARLR
+121 LWKLAAYARLR

-146 ARLAAVCEK
+146 SQIAGVCEK
-155 YGLRCSRAVEVE
+155 YGLRASRAVEVE

-253 REYGS
+253 REYGG
-258 ILLGMANAKYA
+258 ILLGMANEKYA

-301 ALASVCIAIVLAT
+301 ALASVCIAVVLAT

-320 ASADTGHMH
+320 ASADIGHMH
-329 PGPQRELDRSLAAA
+329 SSPQSGLARSLAAV

-358 AKGLL
+358 AKGILR
-363 YDNGV
+363 DNGI

-377 KHEELYAG
+377 KHEELYEG
-385 MRESG
+385 MCESSSKG
-390 ADGWVAYHYEAIP
+390 YSADYYLTKPLEYAI
-403 EQYSIDSG
+403 YTG

-417 NIVSTENACEAELVF
+417 NLVSTEDGCEAEQVL
-432 TVSYVAD
+432 TVSYVSD
-439 QENGGWLKGENGDT
+439 LENGGWLKNEYGDT
-453 LTGLYV
+453 LTGFYV
-459 VPVRTYEAEGWV
+459 IPVRAYEAEGWV
-471 VEETGERLFI
+471 VEETGERQFI
-481 PITDFMVSD
+481 AAGALVYD

-497 GNDILPWRDTV
+497 GNDVLPWRDSV

-522 LYAVAADSSMGLAGV
+522 IYAVAADSSIDLAGV

-562 YACNEDSLPED
+562 YACNEANFP
-573 TAALHMV
+573 
-580 TLSSTDEPYTFAD
+580 
-593 ETLQSGLPGASFD
+593 QSGAKLEMLPLGSPDEDYSFD
-606 DEHRH
+606 GTEYESSGWRND
-611 SAGRYADMDTGWD
+611 SWD
-624 GEIEI
+624 GKVYTM
-629 SFEEFRHEVG
+629 SEEFRYDAP
-639 LLPEPKY
+639 LLPEPEFKA
-646 EYAAVRIT
+646 AAVRIS

-666 GGAENGGA
+666 GGAADGGA

>member
-13 TVSLVAAVLL
+13 TVSLTAAVLL
-23 ILKYLLAD
+23 IVKYLLAD

-61 PLPTWVDM
+61 PLPAWVDM
-69 CKTAAEHGL
+69 CKTAAERGL
-78 ASAYAGPWDALDAKS
+78 ASAYAGPWDAMDAKS

-98 SGAPESITD
+98 SGAPESVTD

-121 LWKGAAYARLR
+121 LWKLAAYIRLR

-146 ARLAAVCEK
+146 AQIAGVCEK
-155 YGLRCSRAVEVE
+155 YGLRASRAVEVE

-185 KGGVDDKVLLHELLH
+185 KGGVDDKVLLQELLH

-253 REYGS
+253 REYGG
-258 ILLGMANAKYA
+258 ILLGMANEKYA

-301 ALASVCIAIVLAT
+301 ALASVCIAVVLAT

-329 PGPQRELDRSLAAA
+329 PGPQRELDRSFAVA

-368 FLAAASPFE
+368 FLTAASPFE
-377 KHEELYAG
+377 KHEELYEG
-385 MRESG
+385 MRASRAE
-390 ADGWVAYHYEAIP
+390 GWVAYHYEAIP
-403 EQYSIDSG
+403 EQYSIDTG

-417 NIVSTENACEAELVF
+417 NLVSTEDGCEAELVL
-432 TVSYVAD
+432 TVSYVSD
-439 QENGGWLKGENGDT
+439 LENGGWLKNEYGDT
-453 LTGLYV
+453 LTGFYV
-459 VPVRTYEAEGWV
+459 IPVRAYEAEGWV
-471 VEETGERLFI
+471 VEETGERQFI
-481 PITDFMVSD
+481 AADAIVYD
-490 PVSLARW
+490 PTSLARW
-497 GNDILPWRDTV
+497 GNDVLPWRDTV
-508 SVERECGTVTLRRN
+508 SVERETGTVTLRRN
-522 LYAVAADSSMGLAGV
+522 IYAVAADASFSFSGA

-544 VYRPNAEFKPVA
+544 VYRPNAVFRTMA

-562 YACNEDSLPED
+562 YTCNEANFPKSVAKLEMLPLGSVDEAYAIDGTEYESSGWRNDS
-573 TAALHMV
+573 
-580 TLSSTDEPYTFAD
+580 
-593 ETLQSGLPGASFD
+593 
-606 DEHRH
+606 
-611 SAGRYADMDTGWD
+611 WD
-624 GEIEI
+624 GKVYTM
-629 SFEEFRHEVG
+629 SEEFRYDAP
-639 LLPEPKY
+639 LLPEPEFKA
-646 EYAAVRIT
+646 AAVRIS

>member
-13 TVSLVAAVLL
+13 TVSLAAAVLL
-23 ILKYLLAD
+23 IVKYLLTD

-38 YGIWGLLALRALIPA
+38 YGVWGLLALRALIPA
-53 GMTRQVLL
+53 GTARQVLL
-61 PLPTWVDM
+61 PLPVWVDM
-69 CKTAAEHGL
+69 WKTAAERGL
-78 ASAYAGPWDALDAKS
+78 GSAYASPWSSLDAGS
-93 VLPWP
+93 VLPLP
-98 SGAPESITD
+98 SGAPRSLTD
-107 WLFVAYA
+107 WLFLVYV
-114 LGAAAYL
+114 LGVLGWL
-121 LWKGAAYARLR
+121 LWKLAAYARLR
-132 LALRRG
+132 LVLRRG
-138 APASEAVS
+138 TPASAEVS

-155 YGLRCSRAVEVE
+155 YGLRSCRAVEVE

-174 CGVFRP
+174 CGVIRP
-180 VLAVP
+180 VLALP
-185 KGGVDDKVLLHELLH
+185 RGGADDKVLLHELLH

-220 CNPFMHYVLDRVGN
+220 CDPFMHYVLDRVGN

-253 REYGS
+253 REYGG

-275 SISNGGRNI
+275 SISNGGKNI

-301 ALASVCIAIVLAT
+301 ALASVCIVLVLAA
-314 PLLLGT
+314 PLLLG
-320 ASADTGHMH
+320 SAGTDIGHMY
-329 PGPQRELDRSLAAA
+329 PNELDGLDRSLAAA

-358 AKGLL
+358 AKGLI

-377 KHEELYAG
+377 KHGELYEG
-385 MRESG
+385 MRASRAE
-390 ADGWVAYHYEAIP
+390 GWVAYHYESVP
-403 EQYSIDSG
+403 EQYAIDSG

-417 NIVSTENACEAELVF
+417 NLVCSEGVCEAELIL
-432 TVSYVAD
+432 TVNYVAD
-439 QENGGWLKGENGDT
+439 LENGGWLKDADGDT

-459 VPVRTYEAEGWV
+459 VPVRAWEAEGWV
-471 VEETGERLFI
+471 VEETGERQFI

-497 GNDILPWRDTV
+497 GNDVLPWRDTV

-522 LYAVAADSSMGLAGV
+522 LYAVAADAGFGLSGV

-544 VYRPNAEFKPVA
+544 VYRPEAVFRTMA

-562 YACNEDSLPED
+562 YTSGEDALPQSWAKLEM
-573 TAALHMV
+573 LP
-580 TLSSTDEPYTFAD
+580 LRSAD
-593 ETLQSGLPGASFD
+593 EEYAFDGTEYESIGLDPCEGALKA
-606 DEHRH
+606 
-611 SAGRYADMDTGWD
+611 SAL
-624 GEIEI
+624 
-629 SFEEFRHEVG
+629 SEEFRYDAPQ
-639 LLPEPKY
+639 LPEPEAKA
-646 EYAAVRIT
+646 AAVRIT
-654 LDGEVVDEFVME
+654 LGSEVVDEFVME
-666 GGAENGGA
+666 GGETDGGA

>member
-13 TVSLVAAVLL
+13 TVSLTAAVLL
-23 ILKYLLAD
+23 IVKYLLAD

-61 PLPTWVDM
+61 PLPAWVDM
-69 CKTAAEHGL
+69 CKTAAERGL
-78 ASAYAGPWDALDAKS
+78 ASAYAGPWDAMDAKS

-98 SGAPESITD
+98 SGAPESVTD

-121 LWKGAAYARLR
+121 LWKLAAYIRLR

-146 ARLAAVCEK
+146 AQIAGVCEK
-155 YGLRCSRAVEVE
+155 YGLRASRAVEVE
-167 GLPTAFV
+167 GLPTAFA

-253 REYGS
+253 REYGG
-258 ILLGMANAKYA
+258 ILLGMANEKYA

-301 ALASVCIAIVLAT
+301 ALASVCIAVVLAT

-329 PGPQRELDRSLAAA
+329 PGPQRELDRSFAVA

-368 FLAAASPFE
+368 FLTAASPFE
-377 KHEELYAG
+377 KHEELYEG
-385 MRESG
+385 MRASG
-390 ADGWVAYHYEAIP
+390 ADGWVAYHYEAVP
-403 EQYSIDSG
+403 EQYSIETG

-417 NIVSTENACEAELVF
+417 NLVSTENGCEAELVL

-439 QENGGWLKGENGDT
+439 LENGGWLKDADGDT

-459 VPVRTYEAEGWV
+459 IPVRAYEAEGWV
-471 VEETGERLFI
+471 VEETGERQFI
-481 PITDFMVSD
+481 AADAIVYDS
-490 PVSLARW
+490 VSLARW
-497 GNDILPWRDTV
+497 GNDVLPWRDTV
-508 SVERECGTVTLRRN
+508 SVERETGTVTLRRN
-522 LYAVAADSSMGLAGV
+522 IYAMASDSSVGLAGV

-544 VYRPNAEFKPVA
+544 VYRPDAVFRTMA

-562 YACNEDSLPED
+562 YTCNEANFPRSVAKLEMLPLGSVDEAYAIDGTEYESSGWRNDS
-573 TAALHMV
+573 
-580 TLSSTDEPYTFAD
+580 
-593 ETLQSGLPGASFD
+593 
-606 DEHRH
+606 
-611 SAGRYADMDTGWD
+611 WD
-624 GEIEI
+624 GKVYTM
-629 SFEEFRHEVG
+629 SEEFRYDAP
-639 LLPEPKY
+639 LLPEPEFKA
-646 EYAAVRIT
+646 AAVRIS

>member
-13 TVSLVAAVLL
+13 TVSLAAAVLL
-23 ILKYLLAD
+23 IVKYLLAD

-38 YGIWGLLALRALIPA
+38 YGVWGLLALRALIPA

-61 PLPTWVDM
+61 PLPVWVDM
-69 CKTAAEHGL
+69 WKTAAERVLG
-78 ASAYAGPWDALDAKS
+78 SAYASPWSSLDAGS
-93 VLPWP
+93 VLPLP
-98 SGAPESITD
+98 SGAPRSLTD
-107 WLFVAYA
+107 WLFLVYV
-114 LGAAAYL
+114 LGVLGWL
-121 LWKGAAYARLR
+121 LWKAAAYARLR
-132 LALRRG
+132 LVLRRG
-138 APASEAVS
+138 TPASAEVS

-155 YGLRCSRAVEVE
+155 YGLRSCRAVEVE

-174 CGVFRP
+174 CGVIRP
-180 VLAVP
+180 VLALP
-185 KGGVDDKVLLHELLH
+185 RGGADDKVLLHELLH

-220 CNPFMHYVLDRVGN
+220 CDPFMHYVLDRVGN

-253 REYGS
+253 REYGG

-275 SISNGGRNI
+275 SISNGGKNI

-301 ALASVCIAIVLAT
+301 ALASVCIVLVLAA
-314 PLLLGT
+314 PLLLG
-320 ASADTGHMH
+320 SAGTDIGHMY
-329 PGPQRELDRSLAAA
+329 PNELDGLDRSLAAA

-358 AKGLL
+358 AKGLI

-377 KHEELYAG
+377 KHGELYEG
-385 MRESG
+385 MRASRAE
-390 ADGWVAYHYEAIP
+390 GWVAYHYESEP
-403 EQYSIDSG
+403 EQYAIDSG

-417 NIVSTENACEAELVF
+417 NLVCSEGVCEAELIL
-432 TVSYVAD
+432 TVNYVAD
-439 QENGGWLKGENGDT
+439 LENGGWLKDADGDT

-459 VPVRTYEAEGWV
+459 VPVRAWKAEGWV
-471 VEETGERLFI
+471 VEETGERQFI

-544 VYRPNAEFKPVA
+544 IYRPEAVFRTMA

-562 YACNEDSLPED
+562 YTSGEDALPQSWAKLEM
-573 TAALHMV
+573 LP
-580 TLSSTDEPYTFAD
+580 LRSAD
-593 ETLQSGLPGASFD
+593 EEYAFDGTEYESIGLDPCEGALKA
-606 DEHRH
+606 
-611 SAGRYADMDTGWD
+611 SAL
-624 GEIEI
+624 
-629 SFEEFRHEVG
+629 SEEFRYDAP
-639 LLPEPKY
+639 LLPEPEAKA
-646 EYAAVRIT
+646 AAVRIT
-654 LDGEVVDEFVME
+654 LGSEVVDEFVME
-666 GGAENGGA
+666 GGETDGGA

>member
-13 TVSLVAAVLL
+13 TVSLTAAVLL
-23 ILKYLLAD
+23 IVKYLLAD

-61 PLPTWVDM
+61 PLPAWVDM
-69 CKTAAEHGL
+69 CKTAAERGL
-78 ASAYAGPWDALDAKS
+78 ASAYAGPWDAMDAKS

-98 SGAPESITD
+98 SGAPESVTD

-121 LWKGAAYARLR
+121 LWKLAAYIRLR

-146 ARLAAVCEK
+146 SQIAGVCEK
-155 YGLRCSRAVEVE
+155 YGLRASRAVEVE

-174 CGVFRP
+174 CGAFRP

-253 REYGS
+253 REYGG
-258 ILLGMANAKYA
+258 ILLGMANEKYA

-329 PGPQRELDRSLAAA
+329 PGPQRELDRSFAVV

-368 FLAAASPFE
+368 FLTAASPFE
-377 KHEELYAG
+377 KHEELYEG
-385 MRESG
+385 MRASG
-390 ADGWVAYHYEAIP
+390 ADGWVAYHYEAVP
-403 EQYSIDSG
+403 EQYSIDTG

-417 NIVSTENACEAELVF
+417 NLVSTEDGCEAELVL
-432 TVSYVAD
+432 TVSYVSD
-439 QENGGWLKGENGDT
+439 LENGGWLKDADGDT
-453 LTGLYV
+453 IIGLYV
-459 VPVRTYEAEGWV
+459 IPVRAYEAGGWV
-471 VEETGERLFI
+471 VEETGERQFI
-481 PITDFMVSD
+481 AADAIVYD

-497 GNDILPWRDTV
+497 GNDVLPWRDTV
-508 SVERECGTVTLRRN
+508 SVERETGTVTLRRN
-522 LYAVAADSSMGLAGV
+522 IYAMASDSSIGLAGV

-544 VYRPNAEFKPVA
+544 VYRPDAVFRTMA

-562 YACNEDSLPED
+562 YTCNEANFPRSVAKLEMLPLGSVDEAYAIDGTEYESSGWRNDS
-573 TAALHMV
+573 
-580 TLSSTDEPYTFAD
+580 
-593 ETLQSGLPGASFD
+593 
-606 DEHRH
+606 
-611 SAGRYADMDTGWD
+611 WD
-624 GEIEI
+624 GKVYTM
-629 SFEEFRHEVG
+629 SEEFRYDAP
-639 LLPEPKY
+639 LLPEPEFKA
-646 EYAAVRIT
+646 AAVRIS

-666 GGAENGGA
+666 GGTANGGA

>member
-13 TVSLVAAVLL
+13 TVSLTAAVLL
-23 ILKYLLAD
+23 IVKYLLAD

-61 PLPTWVDM
+61 PLPAWVDM
-69 CKTAAEHGL
+69 CKTAAERGL
-78 ASAYAGPWDALDAKS
+78 ASAYAGPWDAMDAKS

-98 SGAPESITD
+98 SGAPESVTD

-121 LWKGAAYARLR
+121 LWKLAAYARLR

-146 ARLAAVCEK
+146 AQIAGVCEK
-155 YGLRCSRAVEVE
+155 YGLRASRAVEVE

-253 REYGS
+253 REYGG
-258 ILLGMANAKYA
+258 ILLGMANEKYA

-275 SISNGGRNI
+275 SISNGGKNI

-301 ALASVCIAIVLAT
+301 ALASVCIAVVLAT

-329 PGPQRELDRSLAAA
+329 PGPQRELDRSFAVA

-368 FLAAASPFE
+368 FLTAASPFE
-377 KHEELYAG
+377 KHEELYEG
-385 MRESG
+385 MRASG
-390 ADGWVAYHYEAIP
+390 ADGWVAYHYEAVP
-403 EQYSIDSG
+403 EQYSIETG

-417 NIVSTENACEAELVF
+417 NLVSTENGCEAELVL

-439 QENGGWLKGENGDT
+439 LENGGWLKDADGDT

-459 VPVRTYEAEGWV
+459 IPVRAYEAEGWV
-471 VEETGERLFI
+471 VEETGERQFI
-481 PITDFMVSD
+481 AADAIVYDS
-490 PVSLARW
+490 VSLARW
-497 GNDILPWRDTV
+497 GNDVLPWRDTV
-508 SVERECGTVTLRRN
+508 SVERETGTVTLRRN
-522 LYAVAADSSMGLAGV
+522 IYAMASDSSVGLAGV

-544 VYRPNAEFKPVA
+544 VYRPDAVFRTMA

-562 YACNEDSLPED
+562 YTCNEANFPRSVAKLEMLPLGSVDEAYAIDGTEYESSGWRNDS
-573 TAALHMV
+573 
-580 TLSSTDEPYTFAD
+580 
-593 ETLQSGLPGASFD
+593 
-606 DEHRH
+606 
-611 SAGRYADMDTGWD
+611 WD
-624 GEIEI
+624 GKVYTM
-629 SFEEFRHEVG
+629 SEEFRYDAP
-639 LLPEPKY
+639 LLPEPEFKA
-646 EYAAVRIT
+646 AAVRIS

>member
-23 ILKYLLAD
+23 IVKYLLAD

-38 YGIWGLLALRALIPA
+38 YGVWGLLALRALIPA

-61 PLPTWVDM
+61 PLPVWVDM
-69 CKTAAEHGL
+69 WKTAAERGL
-78 ASAYAGPWDALDAKS
+78 GSAYASPWSSLDAGS
-93 VLPWP
+93 VLPLP
-98 SGAPESITD
+98 SGAPRSLTD
-107 WLFVAYA
+107 WLFLVYV
-114 LGAAAYL
+114 LGVLGWL
-121 LWKGAAYARLR
+121 LWKAAAYARLR
-132 LALRRG
+132 LVLRRG
-138 APASEAVS
+138 TPASAEVS

-155 YGLRCSRAVEVE
+155 YGLRSCRAVEVE

-174 CGVFRP
+174 CGVIRP
-180 VLAVP
+180 VLALP
-185 KGGVDDKVLLHELLH
+185 RGGADDKVLLHELLH

-220 CNPFMHYVLDRVGN
+220 CDPFMHYVLDRVGN

-253 REYGS
+253 REYGG

-275 SISNGGRNI
+275 SISNGGKNI

-301 ALASVCIAIVLAT
+301 ALASVCIVLVLAA
-314 PLLLGT
+314 PLLLG
-320 ASADTGHMH
+320 SAGTDIGHMY
-329 PGPQRELDRSLAAA
+329 PNELDGLDRSLAAA

-358 AKGLL
+358 AKGLI

-377 KHEELYAG
+377 KHGELYEG
-385 MRESG
+385 MRASRAE
-390 ADGWVAYHYEAIP
+390 GWVAYHYESVP
-403 EQYSIDSG
+403 EQYAIDSG

-417 NIVSTENACEAELVF
+417 NLVCSEGVCEAELIL
-432 TVSYVAD
+432 TVNYVAD
-439 QENGGWLKGENGDT
+439 LENGGWLKDADGDT

-459 VPVRTYEAEGWV
+459 VPVRAWEAEGWA

-497 GNDILPWRDTV
+497 GNDILPWRDVT

-522 LYAVAADSSMGLAGV
+522 LYAVAADAGFGLSGV

-544 VYRPNAEFKPVA
+544 VYRPEAVFRTMA

-562 YACNEDSLPED
+562 YTSGEDALPQSWAKLEM
-573 TAALHMV
+573 LP
-580 TLSSTDEPYTFAD
+580 LRSAD
-593 ETLQSGLPGASFD
+593 EEYAFDGTEYESIGLDPCEGALKA
-606 DEHRH
+606 
-611 SAGRYADMDTGWD
+611 SAL
-624 GEIEI
+624 
-629 SFEEFRHEVG
+629 SEEFRYDTPQ
-639 LLPEPKY
+639 LPEPEAKA
-646 EYAAVRIT
+646 AAVRIT
-654 LDGEVVDEFVME
+654 LGSEVVDEFVME
-666 GGAENGGA
+666 GGETDGGA

>member
-13 TVSLVAAVLL
+13 TVSLTAAVLL
-23 ILKYLLAD
+23 IVKYLLAD

-61 PLPTWVDM
+61 PLPAWVDM
-69 CKTAAEHGL
+69 CKTAAERGL
-78 ASAYAGPWDALDAKS
+78 ASAYAGPWDAMDAKS

-98 SGAPESITD
+98 SGAPESVTD

-121 LWKGAAYARLR
+121 LWKLAAYIRLR

-146 ARLAAVCEK
+146 AQIAGVCEK
-155 YGLRCSRAVEVE
+155 YGLRASRAVEVE

-210 FWCLIRALHW
+210 FWCFIRALHW

-246 RLEGEER
+246 QLEGEER
-253 REYGS
+253 REYGG
-258 ILLGMANAKYA
+258 ILLGMANEKYA

-301 ALASVCIAIVLAT
+301 ALASVCIAVVLAT

-329 PGPQRELDRSLAAA
+329 SSPQSELARSLAAV

-358 AKGLL
+358 AKGILR
-363 YDNGV
+363 DNGI

-377 KHEELYAG
+377 KHEELYEG
-385 MRESG
+385 MCESSSKG
-390 ADGWVAYHYEAIP
+390 YSADYYLTKPLEYAI
-403 EQYSIDSG
+403 YTG

-417 NIVSTENACEAELVF
+417 NLVSTEDGCEAELVL

-439 QENGGWLKGENGDT
+439 LENGGWLKDADGDT
-453 LTGLYV
+453 IIGLYV
-459 VPVRTYEAEGWV
+459 IPVRAYEAEGWV
-471 VEETGERLFI
+471 VEETGERQFI
-481 PITDFMVSD
+481 AADAIVYD

-497 GNDILPWRDTV
+497 GNDVLPWRDTV
-508 SVERECGTVTLRRN
+508 SVERETGTVTLRRN
-522 LYAVAADSSMGLAGV
+522 IYAMASDSSIGLAGV

-544 VYRPNAEFKPVA
+544 VYRPDAVFRTMA

-562 YACNEDSLPED
+562 YTCNEANFPRSVAKLEMLPLGSVDEAYAIDGTEYESSGWRNDS
-573 TAALHMV
+573 
-580 TLSSTDEPYTFAD
+580 
-593 ETLQSGLPGASFD
+593 
-606 DEHRH
+606 
-611 SAGRYADMDTGWD
+611 WD
-624 GEIEI
+624 GKVYTMC
-629 SFEEFRHEVG
+629 EEFRYDAP
-639 LLPEPKY
+639 LLPEPEFKA
-646 EYAAVRIT
+646 AAVRIS

>member
-13 TVSLVAAVLL
+13 TVSLTAAVLL
-23 ILKYLLAD
+23 IVKYLLAD

-38 YGIWGLLALRALIPA
+38 YGVWGLLALRALIPA

-61 PLPTWVDM
+61 PLPVWVDM
-69 CKTAAEHGL
+69 WKTAAERGL
-78 ASAYAGPWDALDAKS
+78 GSAYASPWSSLDAGS
-93 VLPWP
+93 VLPLP
-98 SGAPESITD
+98 SGAPESLTD
-107 WLFVAYA
+107 WLFLVYV
-114 LGAAAYL
+114 LGVLGWL
-121 LWKGAAYARLR
+121 LWKLAAYARLR
-132 LALRRG
+132 LVLRRG
-138 APASEAVS
+138 TPASAEVS

-155 YGLRCSRAVEVE
+155 YGLRSCRAVEVE

-174 CGVFRP
+174 CGVIRP
-180 VLAVP
+180 VLALP
-185 KGGVDDKVLLHELLH
+185 RGGADDKVLLHELLH

-220 CNPFMHYVLDRVGN
+220 CDPFMHYVLDRVGN

-253 REYGS
+253 REYGG

-275 SISNGGRNI
+275 SISNGGKNI

-301 ALASVCIAIVLAT
+301 ALASVCIVLVLAA
-314 PLLLGT
+314 PLLLG
-320 ASADTGHMH
+320 SAGTDIGHMY
-329 PGPQRELDRSLAAA
+329 PNELDGLDRSLAAA

-358 AKGLL
+358 AKGLI

-377 KHEELYAG
+377 KHGELYEG
-385 MRESG
+385 MRASRAE
-390 ADGWVAYHYEAIP
+390 DWVAYHYESVP
-403 EQYSIDSG
+403 EQYAIDSG

-417 NIVSTENACEAELVF
+417 NLVCSEGVCEAELIL
-432 TVSYVAD
+432 TVNYVAD
-439 QENGGWLKGENGDT
+439 LENGGWLKDADGDT

-459 VPVRTYEAEGWV
+459 VPVRAWEAEGWV
-471 VEETGERLFI
+471 VEETGERQFI

-522 LYAVAADSSMGLAGV
+522 LYAVAADAGFGLSGV

-544 VYRPNAEFKPVA
+544 VYRPEAVFRTMA

-562 YACNEDSLPED
+562 YTSGEDALPQSWAKLEM
-573 TAALHMV
+573 LP
-580 TLSSTDEPYTFAD
+580 LRSAD
-593 ETLQSGLPGASFD
+593 EEYAFDGTEYESIGLDPCEGALKA
-606 DEHRH
+606 
-611 SAGRYADMDTGWD
+611 SAL
-624 GEIEI
+624 
-629 SFEEFRHEVG
+629 SEEFRYDTP
-639 LLPEPKY
+639 LLPEPEFKA
-646 EYAAVRIT
+646 AAVRIS

-666 GGAENGGA
+666 GGTANGGA

>member
-13 TVSLVAAVLL
+13 TVSLTAAVLL
-23 ILKYLLAD
+23 IVKYLLAD

-61 PLPTWVDM
+61 PLPAWVDM
-69 CKTAAEHGL
+69 CKTAAERGL
-78 ASAYAGPWDALDAKS
+78 ASAYAGPWDAMDAKS

-98 SGAPESITD
+98 SGAPESVTD

-121 LWKGAAYARLR
+121 LWKLAVYARLW

-146 ARLAAVCEK
+146 AQIASVCEK
-155 YGLRCSRAVEVE
+155 YGLRASRAVEVE

-253 REYGS
+253 REYGG
-258 ILLGMANAKYA
+258 ILLGMANEKYA

-275 SISNGGRNI
+275 SISNGGKNI

-301 ALASVCIAIVLAT
+301 ALASVCIAVVLAT

-329 PGPQRELDRSLAAA
+329 PGPQRELDRSFAVA

-368 FLAAASPFE
+368 FLTAASPFE
-377 KHEELYAG
+377 KHEELYEG
-385 MRESG
+385 MRASG
-390 ADGWVAYHYEAIP
+390 ADGWVAYHYEAVP
-403 EQYSIDSG
+403 EQYSIDTG

-417 NIVSTENACEAELVF
+417 NLVSTENGCEAELVL

-439 QENGGWLKGENGDT
+439 LENGGWLKDADGDT

-459 VPVRTYEAEGWV
+459 IPVRAYEAEGWV
-471 VEETGERLFI
+471 VEETGERQFI
-481 PITDFMVSD
+481 AADAIVYDS
-490 PVSLARW
+490 VSLARW
-497 GNDILPWRDTV
+497 GNDVLPWRDTV
-508 SVERECGTVTLRRN
+508 SVERETGTVTLRRN
-522 LYAVAADSSMGLAGV
+522 IYAMASDSSVGLAGV

-544 VYRPNAEFKPVA
+544 VYRPDAVFRTMA

-562 YACNEDSLPED
+562 YTCNEANFPRSVAKLEMLPLGSVDEAYAIDGTEYESSGWRNDS
-573 TAALHMV
+573 
-580 TLSSTDEPYTFAD
+580 
-593 ETLQSGLPGASFD
+593 
-606 DEHRH
+606 
-611 SAGRYADMDTGWD
+611 WD
-624 GEIEI
+624 GKVYTM
-629 SFEEFRHEVG
+629 SEEFRYDAP
-639 LLPEPKY
+639 LLPEPEFKA
-646 EYAAVRIT
+646 AAVRIS

>member
-13 TVSLVAAVLL
+13 TVSLAAAVLL
-23 ILKYLLAD
+23 IVKYLLAD

-38 YGIWGLLALRALIPA
+38 YGVWGLLALRALIPA

-61 PLPTWVDM
+61 PLPVWVDM
-69 CKTAAEHGL
+69 WKTAAERGL
-78 ASAYAGPWDALDAKS
+78 GSAYASPWSSLDAGS
-93 VLPWP
+93 VLPLP
-98 SGAPESITD
+98 SGAPRSLTD
-107 WLFVAYA
+107 WLFLVYV
-114 LGAAAYL
+114 LGVLGWL
-121 LWKGAAYARLR
+121 LWKAAAYARLR
-132 LALRRG
+132 LVLRRG
-138 APASEAVS
+138 TPASAEVS

-155 YGLRCSRAVEVE
+155 YGLRSCRAVEVE

-174 CGVFRP
+174 CGVIRP
-180 VLAVP
+180 VLALP
-185 KGGVDDKVLLHELLH
+185 RGGADDKVLLHELLH

-220 CNPFMHYVLDRVGN
+220 CDPFMHYVLDRVGN

-253 REYGS
+253 REYGG

-275 SISNGGRNI
+275 SISNGGKNI

-301 ALASVCIAIVLAT
+301 ALASVCIVLVLAA
-314 PLLLGT
+314 PLLLG
-320 ASADTGHMH
+320 SAGTDIGHMY
-329 PGPQRELDRSLAAA
+329 PNELDGLDRSLAAA

-358 AKGLL
+358 AKGLI

-377 KHEELYAG
+377 KHGELYEG
-385 MRESG
+385 MRASRAE
-390 ADGWVAYHYEAIP
+390 GWVAYHYESVP
-403 EQYSIDSG
+403 EQYAIDSG

-417 NIVSTENACEAELVF
+417 NLVCSEGVCEAELIL
-432 TVSYVAD
+432 TVNYVAD
-439 QENGGWLKGENGDT
+439 LENGGWLKDADGDT

-459 VPVRTYEAEGWV
+459 VPVRAWEAGV

-508 SVERECGTVTLRRN
+508 SAERECGTVTLRRN
-522 LYAVAADSSMGLAGV
+522 LYAVAADAGFGLSGV

-544 VYRPNAEFKPVA
+544 VYRPEAVFRTMA

-562 YACNEDSLPED
+562 YTSGEDALPQSWAKLEM
-573 TAALHMV
+573 LP
-580 TLSSTDEPYTFAD
+580 LRSAD
-593 ETLQSGLPGASFD
+593 EEYAFDGTEYESIGLDPCEGALKA
-606 DEHRH
+606 
-611 SAGRYADMDTGWD
+611 SAL
-624 GEIEI
+624 
-629 SFEEFRHEVG
+629 SEEFRYDTPQ
-639 LLPEPKY
+639 LPEPEAKA
-646 EYAAVRIT
+646 AAVRIT
-654 LDGEVVDEFVME
+654 LGSEVVDEFVME
-666 GGAENGGA
+666 GGETDGGA

>member
-1 MGNIWEFLLQTL
+1 MGNIWDFLLQTL
-13 TVSLVAAVLL
+13 TVSLAAAVLL
-23 ILKYLLAD
+23 IVKYLLAD

-38 YGIWGLLALRALIPA
+38 YGVWGLLALRALIPA

-61 PLPTWVDM
+61 PLPVWVDM
-69 CKTAAEHGL
+69 WKTAAERGL
-78 ASAYAGPWDALDAKS
+78 GSAYASPWSSLDAGS
-93 VLPWP
+93 VLPLP
-98 SGAPESITD
+98 SGAPRSLTD
-107 WLFVAYA
+107 WLFLVYV
-114 LGAAAYL
+114 LGVLGWL
-121 LWKGAAYARLR
+121 LWKAAAYARLR
-132 LALRRG
+132 LVLRRG
-138 APASEAVS
+138 TPASAEVS

-155 YGLRCSRAVEVE
+155 YGLRSCRAVEVE

-174 CGVFRP
+174 CGVIRP
-180 VLAVP
+180 VLALP
-185 KGGVDDKVLLHELLH
+185 RGGADDKVLLHELLH

-220 CNPFMHYVLDRVGN
+220 CDPFMHYVLDRVGN

-253 REYGS
+253 REYGG

-275 SISNGGRNI
+275 SISNGGKNI

-301 ALASVCIAIVLAT
+301 ALASVCIVLVLAA
-314 PLLLGT
+314 PLLLG
-320 ASADTGHMH
+320 SAGTDIGHMY
-329 PGPQRELDRSLAAA
+329 PNELDGLDRSLAAA

-358 AKGLL
+358 AKGLI

-377 KHEELYAG
+377 KHGELYEG
-385 MRESG
+385 MRASRAE
-390 ADGWVAYHYEAIP
+390 GWVAYHYESVP
-403 EQYSIDSG
+403 EQYAIDSG

-417 NIVSTENACEAELVF
+417 NLVCSEGVCEAELIL
-432 TVSYVAD
+432 TVNYVAD
-439 QENGGWLKGENGDT
+439 LENGGWLKDADGDT

-459 VPVRTYEAEGWV
+459 VPVRAWEAEGWA

-497 GNDILPWRDTV
+497 GNDVLPWRDTV

-522 LYAVAADSSMGLAGV
+522 LYAVAADAGFGLSGV

-544 VYRPNAEFKPVA
+544 VYRPEAVFRTMA

-562 YACNEDSLPED
+562 YTSGEDALPQSWAKLEM
-573 TAALHMV
+573 LP
-580 TLSSTDEPYTFAD
+580 LRSAD
-593 ETLQSGLPGASFD
+593 EEYAFDGTEYESIGLDPCEGALKA
-606 DEHRH
+606 
-611 SAGRYADMDTGWD
+611 SAL
-624 GEIEI
+624 
-629 SFEEFRHEVG
+629 SEEFRYDAP
-639 LLPEPKY
+639 LLPEPEAKA
-646 EYAAVRIT
+646 AAVRIT
-654 LDGEVVDEFVME
+654 LGSEVVDEFVME
-666 GGAENGGA
+666 GGETDGGA

>member
-13 TVSLVAAVLL
+13 TVSLTAAVLL
-23 ILKYLLAD
+23 IVKYLLAD

-61 PLPTWVDM
+61 PLPAWVDM
-69 CKTAAEHGL
+69 CKTAAERGL
-78 ASAYAGPWDALDAKS
+78 ASAYAGPWDAMDAKS

-98 SGAPESITD
+98 SGAPESVTD

-114 LGAAAYL
+114 LVAAAYL
-121 LWKGAAYARLR
+121 LWKLAAYIRLR

-146 ARLAAVCEK
+146 AQIAAVCKK
-155 YGLRCSRAVEVE
+155 YGLRASRAVEVE

-253 REYGS
+253 REYGG
-258 ILLGMANAKYA
+258 ILLGMANEKYA

-275 SISNGGRNI
+275 SISNGGKNI

-301 ALASVCIAIVLAT
+301 ALASVCIAVVLAT

-320 ASADTGHMH
+320 ASADTGHMY
-329 PGPQRELDRSLAAA
+329 PNELDGLDRSLAAA
-343 RTTRCRTPAAALDTY
+343 RTTRCQTPAAALDTY

-368 FLAAASPFE
+368 FLTAASPFE
-377 KHEELYAG
+377 KHEELYEG
-385 MRESG
+385 MRASRAE
-390 ADGWVAYHYEAIP
+390 GWVAYHYEAIP
-403 EQYSIDSG
+403 EQYSIETG

-417 NIVSTENACEAELVF
+417 NLVSTEDGCEAELVL

-439 QENGGWLKGENGDT
+439 LENGGWLKDADGDT
-453 LTGLYV
+453 IIGLYV
-459 VPVRTYEAEGWV
+459 IPVRAYEAEGWV
-471 VEETGERLFI
+471 VEETGERQFI
-481 PITDFMVSD
+481 AADAIVYD
-490 PVSLARW
+490 PASLARW
-497 GNDILPWRDTV
+497 GNDVLPWRDTV
-508 SVERECGTVTLRRN
+508 SVERETGTVTLRRN
-522 LYAVAADSSMGLAGV
+522 IYAMASDSSIGLAGV

-544 VYRPNAEFKPVA
+544 VYRPDAVFRTMA

-562 YACNEDSLPED
+562 YTCNEANFPRSVAKLEMLPLGSVDEAYAIDGTEYESSGWRNDS
-573 TAALHMV
+573 
-580 TLSSTDEPYTFAD
+580 
-593 ETLQSGLPGASFD
+593 
-606 DEHRH
+606 
-611 SAGRYADMDTGWD
+611 WD
-624 GEIEI
+624 GKVYTM
-629 SFEEFRHEVG
+629 SEEFRYDAP
-639 LLPEPKY
+639 LLPEPEFKA
-646 EYAAVRIT
+646 AAVRIS

>member
-1 MGNIWEFLLQTL
+1 MGNIREFLLQTL
-13 TVSLVAAVLL
+13 TVSLAAAVLL
-23 ILKYLLAD
+23 IVKYLLAD

-38 YGIWGLLALRALIPA
+38 YGVWGLLALRALIPA

-61 PLPTWVDM
+61 PLPVWVDM
-69 CKTAAEHGL
+69 WKTAAERGL
-78 ASAYAGPWDALDAKS
+78 GSAYASPWSSLDAGS
-93 VLPWP
+93 VLPLP
-98 SGAPESITD
+98 SGAPESLTD
-107 WLFVAYA
+107 WLFLVYV
-114 LGAAAYL
+114 LGVLGWL
-121 LWKGAAYARLR
+121 LWKLAAYARLR
-132 LALRRG
+132 LVLRRG
-138 APASEAVS
+138 TPASAEVS

-155 YGLRCSRAVEVE
+155 YGLRSCRAVEVE

-174 CGVFRP
+174 CGVIRP
-180 VLAVP
+180 VLALP
-185 KGGVDDKVLLHELLH
+185 RGGADDKVLLHELLH

-220 CNPFMHYVLDRVGN
+220 CDPFMHYVLDRVGN

-253 REYGS
+253 REYGG

-275 SISNGGRNI
+275 SISNGGKNI

-301 ALASVCIAIVLAT
+301 ALASVCIVLVLAA
-314 PLLLGT
+314 PLLLG
-320 ASADTGHMH
+320 SAGTDIGHMY
-329 PGPQRELDRSLAAA
+329 PNELDGLDRSLAAA

-358 AKGLL
+358 AKGLI

-377 KHEELYAG
+377 KHGELYEG
-385 MRESG
+385 MRASRAE
-390 ADGWVAYHYEAIP
+390 GWVAYHYESVP
-403 EQYSIDSG
+403 EQYAIDSG

-417 NIVSTENACEAELVF
+417 NLVCSEGVCEAELIL
-432 TVSYVAD
+432 TVNYVAD
-439 QENGGWLKGENGDT
+439 LENGGWLKDADGDT

-459 VPVRTYEAEGWV
+459 VPVRAWEAEGWV
-471 VEETGERLFI
+471 VEERGERQFI

-522 LYAVAADSSMGLAGV
+522 LYAVAADAGFGLSGV

-544 VYRPNAEFKPVA
+544 VYRPEAVFRTMA

-562 YACNEDSLPED
+562 YTSGEDALPQSWAKLEM
-573 TAALHMV
+573 LP
-580 TLSSTDEPYTFAD
+580 LRSAD
-593 ETLQSGLPGASFD
+593 EEYAFDGTEYESIGLDPCEGALKA
-606 DEHRH
+606 
-611 SAGRYADMDTGWD
+611 SAL
-624 GEIEI
+624 
-629 SFEEFRHEVG
+629 SEEFRYDTPR
-639 LLPEPKY
+639 LPEPEAKA
-646 EYAAVRIT
+646 AAVRIT
-654 LDGEVVDEFVME
+654 LGSEVVDEFVME
-666 GGAENGGA
+666 GGETDGGA

>member
-38 YGIWGLLALRALIPA
+38 YGIWGLLALRTLIPA

-69 CKTAAEHGL
+69 CKTAAERGL

-98 SGAPESITD
+98 SGAPESVTD

-174 CGVFRP
+174 CGVIRP

-301 ALASVCIAIVLAT
+301 ALASVCIAVVLAT

-358 AKGLL
+358 AKGLI

-377 KHEELYAG
+377 KHEELYAD

-417 NIVSTENACEAELVF
+417 NIVSTEDACEAELVL

-459 VPVRTYEAEGWV
+459 VPVRAYEAEGWV
-471 VEETGERLFI
+471 VEETGERRFI
-481 PITDFMVSD
+481 AADPMVTDTVA
-490 PVSLARW
+490 LARW

-508 SVERECGTVTLRRN
+508 SVERETGTVTLRRN
-522 LYAVAADSSMGLAGV
+522 LYAVASDSSIGLAGV

-544 VYRPNAEFKPVA
+544 VYRPDAVFRTMA

-562 YACNEDSLPED
+562 FTCNEANFPQSGAKLEMLP
-573 TAALHMV
+573 LG
-580 TLSSTDEPYTFAD
+580 SAD
-593 ETLQSGLPGASFD
+593 EAYVFDGTEYESSGWRGDS
-606 DEHRH
+606 
-611 SAGRYADMDTGWD
+611 WD
-624 GEIEI
+624 GKVYTM
-629 SFEEFRHEVG
+629 SEEFRYDTPQ
-639 LLPEPKY
+639 LPEPEFKA
-646 EYAAVRIT
+646 AAVRIT

-666 GGAENGGA
+666 GGGSNGGA

>member
-13 TVSLVAAVLL
+13 TVSLAAAVLL
-23 ILKYLLAD
+23 IVKYLLTD

-38 YGIWGLLALRALIPA
+38 YGVWGLLALRALIPA
-53 GMTRQVLL
+53 GTARQVLL
-61 PLPTWVDM
+61 PLPVWVDM
-69 CKTAAEHGL
+69 WKTAAERGL
-78 ASAYAGPWDALDAKS
+78 GSAYASPWSSLDAGS
-93 VLPWP
+93 VLPLP
-98 SGAPESITD
+98 SGAPRSLTD
-107 WLFVAYA
+107 WLFLVYV
-114 LGAAAYL
+114 LGVLGWL
-121 LWKGAAYARLR
+121 LWKAAAYARLR
-132 LALRRG
+132 LVLRRG
-138 APASEAVS
+138 TPASAEVS
-146 ARLAAVCEK
+146 ARIAAVCEK
-155 YGLRCSRAVEVE
+155 YGLRSCRAVEVE

-174 CGVFRP
+174 CGVIRP
-180 VLAVP
+180 VLALP
-185 KGGVDDKVLLHELLH
+185 RGGADDKVLLHELLH

-220 CNPFMHYVLDRVGN
+220 CDPFMHYVLDRVGN

-253 REYGS
+253 REYGG

-275 SISNGGRNI
+275 SISNGGKNI

-301 ALASVCIAIVLAT
+301 ALASVCIVLVLAA
-314 PLLLGT
+314 PLLLG
-320 ASADTGHMH
+320 SAGTDIGHMY
-329 PGPQRELDRSLAAA
+329 PNELDGLDRSLAAA

-358 AKGLL
+358 AKGLI

-377 KHEELYAG
+377 KHGELYEG
-385 MRESG
+385 MRASRAE
-390 ADGWVAYHYEAIP
+390 GWVAYHYESVP
-403 EQYSIDSG
+403 EQYAIDSG

-417 NIVSTENACEAELVF
+417 NLVCSEGVCEAELIL
-432 TVSYVAD
+432 TVNYVAD
-439 QENGGWLKGENGDT
+439 LENGGWLKDADGDT

-459 VPVRTYEAEGWV
+459 VPVRAWEAEGWV
-471 VEETGERLFI
+471 VEETGERQFI

-544 VYRPNAEFKPVA
+544 IYRPEAVFRTMA

-562 YACNEDSLPED
+562 YTSGEDALPQSWAKLEM
-573 TAALHMV
+573 LP
-580 TLSSTDEPYTFAD
+580 LRSAD
-593 ETLQSGLPGASFD
+593 EEYAFDGTEYESIGLDPCEGALKA
-606 DEHRH
+606 
-611 SAGRYADMDTGWD
+611 SAL
-624 GEIEI
+624 
-629 SFEEFRHEVG
+629 SEEFRYDAP
-639 LLPEPKY
+639 LLPEPEAKA
-646 EYAAVRIT
+646 AAVRIT
-654 LDGEVVDEFVME
+654 LGSEVVDEFVME
-666 GGAENGGA
+666 GGETDGGA

>member
-13 TVSLVAAVLL
+13 TVSLAAAVLL
-23 ILKYLLAD
+23 IVKYLLTD

-38 YGIWGLLALRALIPA
+38 YGVWGLLALRALIPA
-53 GMTRQVLL
+53 GTARQVLL
-61 PLPTWVDM
+61 PLPVWVDM
-69 CKTAAEHGL
+69 WKTAAERGL
-78 ASAYAGPWDALDAKS
+78 GSAYASPWSSLDAGS
-93 VLPWP
+93 VLPLP
-98 SGAPESITD
+98 SGAPRSLTD
-107 WLFVAYA
+107 WLFLVYV
-114 LGAAAYL
+114 LGVLGWL
-121 LWKGAAYARLR
+121 LWKAAAYARLR
-132 LALRRG
+132 LVLRRG
-138 APASEAVS
+138 TPASAEVS

-155 YGLRCSRAVEVE
+155 YGLRSCRAVEVE

-174 CGVFRP
+174 CGVIRP
-180 VLAVP
+180 VLALP
-185 KGGVDDKVLLHELLH
+185 RGGADDKVLLHELLH

-220 CNPFMHYVLDRVGN
+220 CDPFMHYVLDRVGN

-253 REYGS
+253 REYGG

-275 SISNGGRNI
+275 SISNGGKNI

-301 ALASVCIAIVLAT
+301 ALASVCIVLVLAA
-314 PLLLGT
+314 PLLLG
-320 ASADTGHMH
+320 SAGTDIGHMY
-329 PGPQRELDRSLAAA
+329 PNELDGLDRSLAAA

-358 AKGLL
+358 AKGLI

-377 KHEELYAG
+377 KHGELYEG
-385 MRESG
+385 MRASRAE
-390 ADGWVAYHYEAIP
+390 GWVAYHYESVP
-403 EQYSIDSG
+403 EQYAIDSG

-417 NIVSTENACEAELVF
+417 NLVCSEGVCEAELIL
-432 TVSYVAD
+432 TVNYVAD
-439 QENGGWLKGENGDT
+439 LENGGWLKDADGDT

-459 VPVRTYEAEGWV
+459 VPVRAWEAEGWV

-497 GNDILPWRDTV
+497 GNDILPWRDVT

-522 LYAVAADSSMGLAGV
+522 LYAVAADAGFGLSGV

-544 VYRPNAEFKPVA
+544 IYRPEAVFRTMA

-562 YACNEDSLPED
+562 YTSGEDALPQSWAKLEM
-573 TAALHMV
+573 LP
-580 TLSSTDEPYTFAD
+580 LRSAD
-593 ETLQSGLPGASFD
+593 EEYAFDGTEYESIGLDPCEGALKA
-606 DEHRH
+606 
-611 SAGRYADMDTGWD
+611 SAL
-624 GEIEI
+624 
-629 SFEEFRHEVG
+629 SEEFRYDAP
-639 LLPEPKY
+639 LLPEPEAKA
-646 EYAAVRIT
+646 AAVRIT
-654 LDGEVVDEFVME
+654 LGSEVVDEFVME
-666 GGAENGGA
+666 GGETDGGA